1 VMPLHY
7 RITYT
12 DGSTEEF
19 KKPVE
24 IWYQSNQ
31 IIVNLASNKEIAEV
45 EIDHNRLFPEMN
57 RKDNTWNVAEKNSE
71 RDAKKDAV
79 TETGTE

>member
-1 VMPLHY
+1 MPLHY

-12 DGSTEEF
+12 DGSTEDF

-31 IIVNLASNKEIAEV
+31 IIVNLTSNKEIAEV
-45 EIDHNRLFPEMN
+45 EIDHHRLFPEIN
-57 RKDNTWNVAEKNSE
+57 RNDNTWNVAEKNAE
-71 RDAKKDAV
+71 KAAV